1 MELTIN
7 NLSKEYGKKK
17 AVRCF
22 NATLTNGVYGLLGAN
37 GAGKTTLMRMIC
49 DVPVSYTHLM
59 NSHYNSER
67 AVYKQWFVAVLFA

>member
-22 NATLTNGVYGLLGAN
+22 NATLTNGVYGLLAQMVQVKLSLH
-37 GAGKTTLMRMIC
+37 AY
-49 DVPVSYTHLM
+49 DVECSNQKLKGLLCSMAKH
-59 NSHYNSER
+59 SRS
-67 AVYKQWFVAVLFA
+67 

>member
-49 DVPVSYTHLM
+49 DVQTETKGAYYV
-59 NSHYNSER
+59 
-67 AVYKQWFVAVLFA
+67 QWAKHSRLRGTIS

>member
-37 GAGKTTLMRMIC
+37 GAGKTRNTQGRW
-49 DVPVSYTHLM
+49 
-59 NSHYNSER
+59 
-67 AVYKQWFVAVLFA
+67 K